1 MRCWLAAIAAGTLP
15 LLLFAYAGGPPVRR
29 TGAPGDRTC
38 LDANCHVGERL
49 DRSDAVTLDTGT
61 GLTYSPGGPRQRWTV
76 KIQDGLARAFGME
89 LSVRR
94 TADPARLAAGDL
106 SPVDPS
112 VTTVLCE
119 DNQPRSA
126 GPCRDAAPVQ
136 FFLHTEPRRTGE
148 FVLDWTPP
156 TADAGDLDVYIA
168 ANASVA
174 GQRSSRIHLRSF
186 RLKSTAAA
194 SLVTLVDAAAGLPR
208 FASGSWVSIFGSGLA
223 DSTRAWASPDIVNGV
238 LPISLNGVELRI
250 NGRSAPIAF
259 VSPAQIN
266 ALAPDDEAAPGAA
279 RFEVLARGRLVADGL
294 AQRAAVAPVL
304 FEVPGSSP
312 RRAVSVAPADAPGI
326 VVLFG
331 SGFGATIPPAATGRI
346 VDAPARMAAPVSF
359 RIGAQSA
366 SVSWAGLISPGLYQ
380 FNLTIPPLPP
390 GDHAVE
396 ATVGNVST
404 QSGVF
409 LRLPAQ

>member
-1 MRCWLAAIAAGTLP
+1 M
-15 LLLFAYAGGPPVRR
+15 RR

-49 DRSDAVTLDTGT
+49 DHSTDVTLDTGT
-61 GLTYSPGGPRQRWTV
+61 ALTYSPGGPRQRWTV
-76 KIQDGLARAFGME
+76 KIQDGLARAFGMQ
-89 LSVRR
+89 LTVRR

-106 SPVDPS
+106 SPVDPG

-126 GPCRDAAPVQ
+126 GPCREAAPVQ
-136 FFLHTEPRRTGE
+136 FFLHTEPRRTGQ

-156 TADAGDLDVYIA
+156 AADAGDLDVYIA

-186 RLKSTAAA
+186 RLRSTAAA
-194 SLVTLVDAAAGLPR
+194 PSVTLVDAAAGLPR
-208 FASGSWVSIFGSGLA
+208 FASGSWVSVFGSGLS
-223 DSTRAWASPDIVNGV
+223 DSTRAWASRDIVNGG
-238 LPISLNGVELRI
+238 LPISLDGVELRI
-250 NGRSAPIAF
+250 NGRNAPIAF

-266 ALAPDDEAAPGAA
+266 ALAPDDEAAPGAV

-312 RRAVSVAPADAPGI
+312 RRAVSVAPADAPST

-331 SGFGATIPPAATGRI
+331 SGFGSTIPPAATGRI
-346 VDAPARMAAPVSF
+346 VDAPVQLAAPVSF

-380 FNLTIPPLPP
+380 FNLALPPLPP
-390 GDHAVE
+390 GDYPIEAV
-396 ATVGNVST
+396 VGDAST
-404 QSGVF
+404 QSGVV
-409 LRLPAQ
+409 LRLPVR